1 MKEYFKHET
10 EKAIENFQITNVHVT
25 LKMIYAVTIVKQ
37 AAAQANGATGR
48 FDTRK
53 QKAIEQ
59 ACERILKGEFDDQFV
74 TDQIQGGAGTSTN
87 MNVNEVISSI
97 AEEILGDGTVVHPND
112 DVNVGQSTNDVI
124 PTSVKVMMLRLIDGL
139 IIEMKSLEKTFLSKQ
154 NEYKDIV
161 KVGRTHLQDAVP
173 ITLGQSFGAYATF
186 VRRNIARFEENKKYL
201 LETNLG
207 GTALGSGIN
216 SSKTF
221 IKLANQNLVKL
232 TGYDFKPAD
241 DLFDATQNSDNFLH
255 IANLLKT
262 FAAGIS
268 KISNDLRMLS
278 SGPRAGLGELLL
290 PEVQKGSSI
299 MPGKVNPVI
308 LEMTNQ
314 ICYQVFGNV
323 EVAFHVALNS
333 QFELNVMFPIYTK
346 NINEA
351 FSIMTNGLKTF
362 NEKAVMGIQPNI
374 KRINELFDNSLCMAT
389 ALNRYIGYDKSA
401 ELVKR
406 AVKNGTKLIDELRKE
421 NLLPEEKITK
431 ILSAKELTEPT
442 DDFV

>member
-1 MKEYFKHET
+1 MKEYFKNET
-10 EKAIENFQITNVHVT
+10 AKAIENFQITNVPVT
-25 LKMIYAVTIVKQ
+25 LKMIYAVTIVKK
-37 AAAQANGATGR
+37 AAAQANCATGR
-48 FDTRK
+48 FDERK

-59 ACERILKGEFDDQFV
+59 ACDRILKGEFNDQFV

-112 DVNVGQSTNDVI
+112 DVNASQSTNDVI
-124 PTSVKVMMLRLIDGL
+124 PTSVKVMMLRLIDEL
-139 IIEMKSLEKTFLSKQ
+139 INEMKSLEKTFLGKKD
-154 NEYKDIV
+154 EYKDIV

-186 VRRNIARFEENKKYL
+186 VRRNIDRFEENKKYL
-201 LETNLG
+201 LELNLG

-221 IKLANQNLVKL
+221 IKLASENLSKL
-232 TGYDFKPAD
+232 TGYNFKPAG

-268 KISNDLRMLS
+268 KISNDLRMLA
-278 SGPRAGLGELLL
+278 SGPRAGIGELLL

-314 ICYQVFGNV
+314 ICYQVFGNI

-351 FSIMTNGLKTF
+351 FSVMTNGLKTF

-389 ALNRYIGYDKSA
+389 ALNRYIGYDKTA

-406 AVKNGTKLIDELRKE
+406 AVKNGTNLIDELRKE
-421 NLLPEEKITK
+421 NLLPEDKITK

-442 DDFV
+442 DNFV